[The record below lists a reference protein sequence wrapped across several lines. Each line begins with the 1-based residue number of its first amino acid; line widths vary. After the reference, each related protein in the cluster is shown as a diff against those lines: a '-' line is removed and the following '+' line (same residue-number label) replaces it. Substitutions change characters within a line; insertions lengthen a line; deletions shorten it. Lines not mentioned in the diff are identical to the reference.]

1 MSTAFRGSPVLR
13 ERTTTWDALQA
24 IDQGKGM
31 GTLVTMGR
39 IVVQYHSYHSA
50 TKERPSSI
58 WAPTTSHYVFV
69 LYSWVQQSQ
78 VHQVDCELGIV
89 FCYFERIISME
100 LRPRQEA
107 DKYRSKREFS
117 VGHGRVKGCPCP
129 EREKDHHHQHIYI
142 LPVMR
147 RRKNEPEGRPSIESS
162 NKEVKVP
169 PMQWGMARS
178 WLIEEGARSEILW
191 RTLKQVN
198 LS

>member
-1 MSTAFRGSPVLR
+1 
-13 ERTTTWDALQA
+13 
-24 IDQGKGM
+24 
-31 GTLVTMGR
+31 
-39 IVVQYHSYHSA
+39 
-50 TKERPSSI
+50 
-58 WAPTTSHYVFV
+58 
-69 LYSWVQQSQ
+69 
-78 VHQVDCELGIV
+78 
-89 FCYFERIISME
+89 ME
-100 LRPRQEA
+100 LRPRQEV

-178 WLIEEGARSEILW
+178 
-191 RTLKQVN
+191 
-198 LS
+198 